1 MFYPYASFLPAI
13 RKTVTGI
20 LSSSMLQIIR
30 KSSTRCRRNPDR
42 AELLPALCRNDFI
55 LADFKTAFH
64 TS

>member
-1 MFYPYASFLPAI
+1 
-13 RKTVTGI
+13 
-20 LSSSMLQIIR
+20 MLQIIR

-42 AELLPALCRNDFI
+42 AELLPALRRNDFI